1 MSTSA
6 SSIRHRL
13 EHLIA
18 LAGLL
23 ERIEQRRMDV
33 GAGQY
38 RALVVRL
45 QRALG
50 EELPGD
56 ALQAVLAAHPAAAE
70 LYENLHYGQAGLSR
84 AALERSVASE
94 MLVAKLLGRL
104 RKPPSRAG

>member
-1 MSTSA
+1 MSMSA

-33 GAGQY
+33 GAEQY

-56 ALQAVLAAHPAAAE
+56 ALQAVLAAHPATAE
-70 LYENLHYGQAGLSR
+70 LYENLHYAQAGLSR
-84 AALERSVASE
+84 AALERSVGSE
-94 MLVAKLLGRL
+94 LQTQRLMQRL
-104 RKPPSRAG
+104 RRPPRG